1 MLGTVDNTQL
11 LITNDKITY
20 FSEYFLSVEKVKIKI
35 MKNIVDIRL
44 FERGKIMGDLL
55 QTRSAKSGINKVQR
69 VAKQLE
75 TILQKVDSF
84 EMCTEQIRKVLD
96 NQLEHDEYFVFVNGE
111 GKGLIHTNR
120 LREGTYF
127 QDEVGLKSA
136 NTNIPLLQLYSRN
149 TGEVMIDAS
158 CPVYEDNSGHRYN
171 LRMGRIV
178 HRPFL
183 IPFIYGLGILPSAI
197 GTVFGWLLGG
207 GWSPFF
213 WIGCFS
219 LALGVAGATFFY
231 RQIHSRLMEWYQVT
245 RSISAG
251 DLTKMATHHGKNQF
265 AQLGYELNKII
276 IGTRD
281 IIQELAVSAEVTQ
294 NVSQNQALESN
305 QLAKTFEEMSKLMQ
319 TFQEDTEG
327 QLASLEELQ
336 AMIGQMTNEVK
347 KMKDNMDSAR
357 LMSNKVSEISE
368 LGQKSV
374 ADSENEMRKIE
385 NAVKESVQ
393 TVQRMAESTNDM
405 IHKVSSITK
414 IAKQT
419 NMLAL
424 NAAIE
429 ASRAGENGKGFVIVA
444 AEVRK
449 LAESTSE
456 FAKDILLSLQKM
468 QQQAQKAGEKSTTS
482 MNAIYKGIE
491 VGKMTGTAI
500 HEMREAA
507 DNAQQQVEFN
517 YMLADKLTTSMNEI
531 EQIIGGMTAISEKFT
546 ESMAAGAAAME
557 EEVDGVNQLAQE
569 ADLLLSQ
576 SRSLTTIVKRF
587 KI

>member
-251 DLTKMATHHGKNQF
+251 DLTKMAPHHGKNQF

-294 NVSQNQALESN
+294 NVSQNKALESN